1 MNSHPNDPS
10 NKNDHGLIAKL
21 RAPWQSMLD
30 ESPRAVRTFWIVSL
44 VILVGLAFADLGVHH
59 HEHFGIDGT
68 PGFYS
73 LYGLGACVV
82 MVLFSKFVVGL
93 FLKRRDTYYDD

>member
-1 MNSHPNDPS
+1 MSEHKQGVVD
-10 NKNDHGLIAKL
+10 AL
-21 RAPWQSMLD
+21 REPWRSMLD
-30 ESPRAVRTFWIVSL
+30 ENPRAVRGFWVGSL
-44 VILVGLAFADLGVHH
+44 VVLLLLAFADVVVHH

-93 FLKRRDTYYDD
+93 VLKRRDTYYDD

>member
-1 MNSHPNDPS
+1 MSDHDNDT
-10 NKNDHGLIAKL
+10 GIIAKL

-30 ESPRAVRTFWIVSL
+30 ESPKAVRTFWVVSL
-44 VILVGLAFADLGVHH
+44 VLLLLIAFADIFVHH

-82 MVLFSKFVVGL
+82 MVLGSKFVVAL
-93 FLKRRDTYYDD
+93 VLKRKDTYYDD

>member
-1 MNSHPNDPS
+1 MSAKHD
-10 NKNDHGLIAKL
+10 DHGLVARL
-21 RAPWQSMLD
+21 REPWRSMLD
-30 ESPRAVRTFWIVSL
+30 ESPRAVRGFWIGSIIV
-44 VILVGLAFADLGVHH
+44 LVGLALADLFVHH

-82 MVLFSKFVVGL
+82 MVLVSKFVVGL